1 MSNPV
6 QGLNIKSGEKADHR
20 GRGRIALAEFL
31 GLVVGNR
38 IRRS

>member
-6 QGLNIKSGEKADHR
+6 QEKADHR
-20 GRGRIALAEFL
+20 RRGRIALAEFL